1 MHEAAF
7 GENSPLGQ
15 SFFANSL
22 DSLEASDVLSYRA
35 ANYTTGNIVATA
47 SGIPHA
53 TFKAMMECNLHDLP
67 VQPSSVPASP
77 YMGGD
82 IKVRTS
88 TSGLSHLGLG
98 FPIPVGEEQ
107 VYCVLFGI
115 LSSNLADKAP
125 KGSLKPFFNN
135 YSTGGIMGFYAS
147 GSAMEAAGILE
158 TVVAEVKDCQRVTSI
173 DGMRAKSR
181 LNMALSL
188 NESSSITCALLHG
201 HSSDFSK
208 VTVAAVSAAASAILK
223 ANPSYVVSGTT
234 SGTPSI
240 ASINKL
246 MK

>member
-22 DSLEASDVLSYRA
+22 DSLAASDVLAYRA

-77 YMGGD
+77 YIGGD

-88 TSGLSHLGLG
+88 TSGPSYLGLG
-98 FPIPVGEEQ
+98 FPIPAGEEQ
-107 VYCVLFGI
+107 TYNVLFGI
-115 LSSNLADKAP
+115 LSSNLAGKAP
-125 KGSLKPFFNN
+125 KGLLKPFFNY

-147 GSAMEAAGILE
+147 GSAMQAAAMLE
-158 TVVAEVKDCQRVTSI
+158 TVVTEIKACQKVASI
-173 DGMRAKSR
+173 DGMKTKSS
-181 LNMALSL
+181 LNNALSL
-188 NESSSITCALLHG
+188 NESSSITSALLHG

-208 VTVAAVSAAASAILK
+208 VTVATVSAAASAILK
-223 ANPSYVVSGTT
+223 ANPSYVVLGTT